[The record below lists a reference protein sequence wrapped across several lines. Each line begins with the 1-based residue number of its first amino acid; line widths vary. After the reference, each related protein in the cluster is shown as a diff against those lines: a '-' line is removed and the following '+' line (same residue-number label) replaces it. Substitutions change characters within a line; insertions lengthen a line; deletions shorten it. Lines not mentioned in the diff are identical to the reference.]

1 MAIGEPVSSIWF
13 ALRKLR
19 STIRLLA
26 QCMGVSKL
34 PLAARVSCAFVLVL
48 VGLAVVPAAVHANVS
63 GGCTAT
69 GTASKS
75 GTVDLTTATAWHVT
89 AADVLTGM
97 ATAPGSQRTAHL
109 KVDLF
114 GIGLPLLDSTGTSS
128 TGHAGPYRIADY
140 SPYTRVLAVA
150 GTSTSCDGSVLI
162 IVDDV
167 SPLTTWAGVLG
178 LIAALL
184 GLIGM
189 LATLTQV
196 PTGNTRIVGLVVGLV
211 AGVGLGL
218 LLQEMAILDPANAL
232 DLLFPGGGAVLGFL
246 IPGILRRQP
255 TAAA

>member
-1 MAIGEPVSSIWF
+1 M
-13 ALRKLR
+13 
-19 STIRLLA
+19 
-26 QCMGVSKL
+26 SKL
-34 PLAARVSCAFVLVL
+34 AAIIGVSCAFLLVL
-48 VGLAVVPAAVHANVS
+48 IGLVVVPAEVQAKVN

-75 GTVDLTTATAWHVT
+75 GAVNLTTATVWHVT
-89 AADVLTGM
+89 AADVLTGE
-97 ATAPGSQRTAHL
+97 AKASSPQKVAQL
-109 KVDLF
+109 KVVIF
-114 GIGLPLLDSTGTSS
+114 GVGLPLLDRTGNSS
-128 TGHAGPYRIADY
+128 FGTAGPYRISDY
-140 SPYTRVLAVA
+140 DPYTRVLAVA

>member
-1 MAIGEPVSSIWF
+1 
-13 ALRKLR
+13 
-19 STIRLLA
+19 
-26 QCMGVSKL
+26 MGVSKL
-34 PLAARVSCAFVLVL
+34 PLAARISCAFVLVL

-89 AADVLTGM
+89 AADVLTGV

-184 GLIGM
+184 GLIGSW
-189 LATLTQV
+189 
-196 PTGNTRIVGLVVGLV
+196 PH
-211 AGVGLGL
+211 
-218 LLQEMAILDPANAL
+218 
-232 DLLFPGGGAVLGFL
+232 
-246 IPGILRRQP
+246 
-255 TAAA
+255 

>member
-1 MAIGEPVSSIWF
+1 
-13 ALRKLR
+13 
-19 STIRLLA
+19 
-26 QCMGVSKL
+26 
-34 PLAARVSCAFVLVL
+34 L

-75 GTVDLTTATAWHVT
+75 GTVDLTTASVWHVT
-89 AADVLTGM
+89 VADVLTAV

-196 PTGNTRIVGLVVGLV
+196 PTGNTRIVGLVVGVV

>member
-1 MAIGEPVSSIWF
+1 
-13 ALRKLR
+13 
-19 STIRLLA
+19 
-26 QCMGVSKL
+26 MGVSKL

-48 VGLAVVPAAVHANVS
+48 VGVAVVPAAVHANVS

-89 AADVLTGM
+89 AADVLTGV
-97 ATAPGSQRTAHL
+97 ATAPGSQSTAHL

-162 IVDDV
+162 IVDDL

-178 LIAALL
+178 AIAALL
-184 GLIGM
+184 GLIGL
-189 LATLTQV
+189 LAGLTQV
-196 PTGNTRIVGLVVGLV
+196 PSGNARVVGIV
-211 AGVGLGL
+211 VGVVGGFGIGL
-218 LLQEMAILDPANAL
+218 LLQQMAILDPANVL
-232 DLLFPGGGAVLGFL
+232 GLSLPGGGAVLGAIL
-246 IPGILRRQP
+246 PGLLHSRR
-255 TAAA
+255 TARP

>member
-1 MAIGEPVSSIWF
+1 MIFAVIRHDKPNSL
-13 ALRKLR
+13 ALRKSER
-19 STIRLLA
+19 
-26 QCMGVSKL
+26 
-34 PLAARVSCAFVLVL
+34 PE
-48 VGLAVVPAAVHANVS
+48 
-63 GGCTAT
+63 
-69 GTASKS
+69 
-75 GTVDLTTATAWHVT
+75 
-89 AADVLTGM
+89 
-97 ATAPGSQRTAHL
+97 HL
-109 KVDLF
+109 KYLETVLDKIVY
-114 GIGLPLLDSTGTSS
+114 GGALLDAQG
-128 TGHAGPYRIADY
+128 GQ
-140 SPYTRVLAVA
+140 
-150 GTSTSCDGSVLI
+150 DGSVLI

-196 PTGNTRIVGLVVGLV
+196 PTGNTRIVGLVVGVV